1 MKLKYYLRGLGIG
14 IVLSTLILSFSINK
28 ESKVDLTEEEIISR
42 AEALGMEMKSPGVK
56 VDYDAINQ
64 SITEPN
70 KEKEEEPDDKESNQN
85 IEDDVQESSNL
96 SDSSSEK
103 NGEVVSNEENET
115 SESTQNDVS
124 NQSDE
129 KTNSDN
135 EELNQAKEENSESD
149 SNVSEEGIIIEEPI
163 TKVITV
169 RPGMTA
175 QEVSQ
180 ILEDQGIISSAKA
193 FNLYLIEYKMTE
205 KILSQKLEI
214 AVNTSFEDIAKML
227 TSY

>member
-85 IEDDVQESSNL
+85 IEDDVQESSNQ

-135 EELNQAKEENSESD
+135 EELNQAEEENSESD

>member
-70 KEKEEEPDDKESNQN
+70 KEKEEEPDDKVSNQN

-96 SDSSSEK
+96 SDSASEK